1 MHGEIAVFRVAADR
15 RLSPCERERVARL
28 RVFVCRVVR
37 FKDFET
43 GFFLLGFG
51 VSSFSAK
58 ASGWDRR

>member
-1 MHGEIAVFRVAADR
+1 MGFGFGVLRCWDFEF
-15 RLSPCERERVARL
+15 RVARL

>member
-43 GFFLLGFG
+43 GFFLFRVWGVFFLG
-51 VSSFSAK
+51 
-58 ASGWDRR
+58 